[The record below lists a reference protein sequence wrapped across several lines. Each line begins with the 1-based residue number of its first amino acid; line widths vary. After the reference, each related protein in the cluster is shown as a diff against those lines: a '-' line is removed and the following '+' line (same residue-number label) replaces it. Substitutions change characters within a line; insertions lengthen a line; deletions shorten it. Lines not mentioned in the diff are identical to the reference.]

1 MRSSTR
7 LLCTLLA
14 GSAGAGGPAWAD
26 EQSFALTL
34 GLGAQKSIAVPGV
47 SRIQILDPSIAD
59 VKVIESGRIAILAR
73 KEGRT
78 TLLVWKGSGQQLSY
92 SVSVK
97 RQDPH
102 EVIAELRKLL
112 GEMEG
117 ISVRMVGDRIYLDGQ
132 AYTAADADRIE
143 EILALYPAVKS
154 FVKISPSTKRLVAQN
169 LNASFQK
176 AGLRNAE
183 ATVVGSSV
191 FLEGSVESEQE
202 LHKAELITKAMGEEV
217 ENLLVIGV
225 KRMILSEVQFV
236 EVRRSSKDR
245 VGVKYPT
252 DLTGTATL
260 SVNLMRQFAPVPT
273 ADNSARA
280 TVTGSSD
287 FALGF
292 QANDG
297 HARLLAQPRL
307 VCASG
312 EQAEFLAGGE
322 VPIPLVT
329 ANHVSVEYKQYGVI
343 LKLRPTADRKGH
355 IQNELE
361 AEVSEVDT
369 SVAVSVGGA
378 VSVPGFRTRKVKTNV
393 TVRHGETIVLSGVFS
408 HDEQKFVS
416 KVPGLGNIPI
426 LGELFKNRAFDAS
439 KRELLIFV
447 TPRIVSPDS
456 ERIRSAIEDIK
467 TSYQRARE
475 EVTFSIF
482 D

>member
-1 MRSSTR
+1 VFAILVS
-7 LLCTLLA
+7 
-14 GSAGAGGPAWAD
+14 GALTASPARAD
-26 EQSFALTL
+26 ESTHLTL
-34 GLGAQKSIAVPGV
+34 GLGAQKTISVAGIA
-47 SRIQILDPSIAD
+47 RIQILDPSVAD
-59 VKVIESGRIAILAR
+59 VKLIGTNQILVIAR
-73 KEGRT
+73 REGRT
-78 TLLVWKGSGQQLSY
+78 TLLVWNSSGQRLSY
-92 SVSVK
+92 SISIK
-97 RQDPH
+97 KQDPN
-102 EVIAELRKLL
+102 EVIAEIRKLL

-132 AYTAADADRIE
+132 AYTSADADRID
-143 EILALYPAVKS
+143 EIIKLYPSVKS
-154 FVKISPSTKRLVAQN
+154 FVKIAPNTKRLVAQN
-169 LNASFQK
+169 LNASFER
-176 AGLRNAE
+176 AGLKNVE
-183 ATVVGSSV
+183 AMVVGSTV
-191 FLEGSVESEQE
+191 FLEGSVESQQE
-202 LHKAELITKAMGEEV
+202 LQKADLITKAIGEKV

-225 KRMILSEVQFV
+225 KRMILSEVQFI
-236 EVRRSSKDR
+236 EMRRSSRDR
-245 VGVKYPT
+245 YGVKYPT
-252 DLTGTATL
+252 DVTGTSTA
-260 SVNLMRQFAPVPT
+260 SVTVAKQLAPTGP
-273 ADNSARA
+273 ADVNARGS
-280 TVTGSSD
+280 VTGNSD
-287 FALGF
+287 FAVGF

-322 VPIPLVT
+322 VPIPMIT
-329 ANHVSVEYKQYGVI
+329 ANHVSVAYKQYGVI

-355 IQNELE
+355 IQTELE

-426 LGELFKNRAFDAS
+426 IGELFKNRAFDVS
-439 KRELLIFV
+439 KRELSIFV
-447 TPRIVSPDS
+447 TPRIVTADS
-456 ERIRSAIEDIK
+456 ERIRNAVEDIK
-467 TSYQRARE
+467 TRYQQGRK

>member
-7 LLCTLLA
+7 LVCALLA
-14 GSAGAGGPAWAD
+14 VRAFGAGLAWAD
-26 EQSFALTL
+26 EQGFSLTL
-34 GLGAQKSIAVPGV
+34 GLGAQKALAVPGTARV
-47 SRIQILDPSIAD
+47 QILDPSIAD
-59 VKVIESGRIAILAR
+59 VKVMESGQIAIVAR

-78 TLLVWKGSGQQLSY
+78 TLLVWKASGQRLSY
-92 SVSVK
+92 AISVK

-176 AGLRNAE
+176 AGLKNVE

-245 VGVKYPT
+245 IGVKYPT
-252 DLTGTATL
+252 DVTGTATS
-260 SVNLMRQFAPVPT
+260 SVNVVRQFAPSPS
-273 ADNSARA
+273 AELSARGS
-280 TVTGSSD
+280 VTGSSD

-329 ANHVSVEYKQYGVI
+329 ANHVSVEYKQYGII

-355 IQNELE
+355 IQNEPS

-369 SVAVSVGGA
+369 SVGGA

-393 TVRHGETIVLSGVFS
+393 AVRHGEMIVLSGVFS

-456 ERIRSAIEDIK
+456 ERIRSAIEDIRGH
-467 TSYQRARE
+467 YQRARE